1 MANIRTKDYQG
12 WKAASSSLQS
22 GFMLWSGS
30 CADVTC
36 SSNAALTTT
45 YIGIG
50 MEFVHNSS
58 SYIRWSSS
66 NSGNGLDIRTNTFF
80 VGNPNTS
87 YIHGYGNNIV
97 ISASGFH
104 LNAAGDVTMQGTI
117 TANEGDIAG
126 WKIMSDK
133 LLSKGGTAA
142 AADPGIVLG
151 SGGTIET
158 NPFVSGLTANATGWQ
173 IRADG
178 RAEFENAVIRL
189 YENGAITSGTF
200 YNLTRANKITNGE
213 AIRVLTDLVLMTRD
227 KQLEAAR
234 KLKES
239 LLKE

>member
-1 MANIRTKDYQG
+1 MANIRTLDYQG

-66 NSGNGLDIRTNTFF
+66 NSGNGLDIRTNKFF
-80 VGNPNTS
+80 VGNPNS
-87 YIHGYGNNIV
+87 SFIHGYGSTIE
-97 ISASGFH
+97 ISSSNFH
-104 LNAAGDVTMQGTI
+104 LDELGNVYMQGTI

-133 LLSKGGTAA
+133 LLSKGSPMISVFA
-142 AADPGIVLG
+142 P
-151 SGGTIET
+151 S
-158 NPFVSGLTANATGWQ
+158 
-173 IRADG
+173 
-178 RAEFENAVIRL
+178 
-189 YENGAITSGTF
+189 
-200 YNLTRANKITNGE
+200 
-213 AIRVLTDLVLMTRD
+213 
-227 KQLEAAR
+227 
-234 KLKES
+234 
-239 LLKE
+239 

>member
-66 NSGNGLDIRTNTFF
+66 NSGNGSDIRTNTFF

-87 YIHGYGNNIV
+87 
-97 ISASGFH
+97 
-104 LNAAGDVTMQGTI
+104 
-117 TANEGDIAG
+117 
-126 WKIMSDK
+126 
-133 LLSKGGTAA
+133 
-142 AADPGIVLG
+142 
-151 SGGTIET
+151 
-158 NPFVSGLTANATGWQ
+158 
-173 IRADG
+173 
-178 RAEFENAVIRL
+178 
-189 YENGAITSGTF
+189 
-200 YNLTRANKITNGE
+200 
-213 AIRVLTDLVLMTRD
+213 
-227 KQLEAAR
+227 
-234 KLKES
+234 
-239 LLKE
+239 